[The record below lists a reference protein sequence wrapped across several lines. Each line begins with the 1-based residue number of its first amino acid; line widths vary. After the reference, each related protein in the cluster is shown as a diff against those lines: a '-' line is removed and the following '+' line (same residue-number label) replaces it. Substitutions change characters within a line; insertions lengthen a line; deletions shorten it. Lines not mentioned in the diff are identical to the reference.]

1 LLGDVLEKDTEF
13 EGFRIEHDF
22 PESGHRILIL
32 NARRVR
38 SNVGPELILVAI
50 EDATNQPSFAARQ
63 LTVTE
68 KKT

>member
-1 LLGDVLEKDTEF
+1 MLEDILKKNTEF

-50 EDATNQPSFAARQ
+50 EDVTNQPSFAA
-63 LTVTE
+63 
-68 KKT
+68 K